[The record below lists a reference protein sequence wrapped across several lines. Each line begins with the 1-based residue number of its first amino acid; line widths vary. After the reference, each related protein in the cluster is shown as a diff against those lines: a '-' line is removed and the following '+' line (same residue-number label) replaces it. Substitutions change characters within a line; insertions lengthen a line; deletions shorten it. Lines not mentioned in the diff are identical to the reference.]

1 MLFRSGAAE
10 DGRKKERRRETVGKL
25 EVLQTPAENM
35 DYMQTAARHLGE
47 GLEKEHERPRL
58 QKARSG
64 YYGGKER
71 DWRGQN
77 WRQLD
82 WSERCS

>member
-1 MLFRSGAAE
+1 
-10 DGRKKERRRETVGKL
+10 
-25 EVLQTPAENM
+25 M

-64 YYGGKER
+64 YYGGKGLER
-71 DWRGQN
+71 AKLEAVRLLRQMFLEVEVVGGQK
-77 WRQLD
+77 
-82 WSERCS
+82 